1 MTKLARATSLLENGK
16 STIVVAMLNTEWKP
30 ATAKELIALSK
41 PPILIKSLKMKYTI
55 RPRIVPIRLKLI
67 CITDTFLA
75 FLLTPI
81 EDKSAVTQVP
91 IFCPMMIGIAIP

>member
-1 MTKLARATSLLENGK
+1 
-16 STIVVAMLNTEWKP
+16 
-30 ATAKELIALSK
+30 
-41 PPILIKSLKMKYTI
+41 MKYTI